1 MKELLTTNDLAD
13 QYGIEKS
20 LQKRLREGRRLPYVK
35 LGHRS
40 IKYIRSDVMA
50 FIEACRV
57 PAGEVA

>member
-1 MKELLTTNDLAD
+1 VKQLLTTNELAD

-40 IKYIRSDVMA
+40 IKYRRTDVEA
-50 FIEACRV
+50 FIDACHV